1 MERGHPPSRWIARIV
16 IGLAGASLVAG
27 WAGDLLLAAIVDNN
41 PLALIALNP
50 RNRNLALAAPQID
63 TIPYYAVGFIRLV
76 ASDPLNFLLGY
87 WYGDRALAWVK
98 RRSRTYGPFVDN
110 ASDGFKKYS
119 LPLIFAAPN
128 NIICMLAGATG
139 IRLRTFVILNVSG
152 TLARLYLVRQ
162 FGEAFSGEVTSVVD
176 WIGRYRTPILII
188 SAIGVAWTIFGEFRG
203 DNSELKSLI
212 DLEKDPDAE
221 TSSAASSDEIGS
233 SDGPDGD
240 QSTSIDQP

>member
-63 TIPYYAVGFIRLV
+63 AIPYYTVGFIRLV

-110 ASDGFKKYS
+110 ASEGFKKYA

-139 IRLRTFVILNVSG
+139 IRIRTFVALNVTG
-152 TLARLYLVRQ
+152 TIARLYLVRQ

-212 DLEKDPDAE
+212 DLEKDPEAE
-221 TSSAASSDEIGS
+221 SSSAASSDETTS
-233 SDGPDGD
+233 SDGPEGD
-240 QSTSIDQP
+240 QSTSIDRS